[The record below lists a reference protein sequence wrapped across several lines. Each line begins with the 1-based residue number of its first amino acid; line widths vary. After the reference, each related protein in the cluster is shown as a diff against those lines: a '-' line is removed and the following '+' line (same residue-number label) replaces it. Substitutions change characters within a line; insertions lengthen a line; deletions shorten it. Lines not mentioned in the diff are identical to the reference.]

1 MEAIMLLIIYFI
13 PTMLACKRGC
23 IAQSQIFLVNLFFG
37 WTAVGWIV
45 ALIWANS
52 PNVEES

>member
-37 WTAVGWIV
+37 WTAVGWIA

-52 PNVEES
+52 PNVEE